1 MKSLDTSKTTGTDTI
16 FAEFVK
22 MSGNIINFYL
32 SNIIACNISEN
43 KYFKHAKR
51 AIIVRP
57 VSRKDDRKKI
67 KNYRPV
73 RI

>member
-1 MKSLDTSKTTGTDTI
+1 
-16 FAEFVK
+16 